1 MSNGELPEERDDQ
14 EESASLFWTGD
25 EQGPVENGE
34 AVLTL
39 RTNRGAIDARY
50 HPAKEATRGVIW
62 VGGAG
67 GGLNGPAR
75 GLYPA
80 ACESLQR
87 HGVAGLRLHY
97 RQPNV
102 LEECVLDV
110 LLGVEFLHR
119 EGVEHVGLVGH
130 SFGGAVVISAGALS
144 ERVKAVVAM
153 STQTYGTALVGQLP
167 PRPLLLI
174 HGSADEI
181 LPDSCSQQ
189 VYRFAEE
196 PKELVLYP
204 GAGHGLDEVREE
216 VLDLLERWLLEKV

>member
-1 MSNGELPEERDDQ
+1 MSNGELPEGMDDGD
-14 EESASLFWTGD
+14 ESASLFWTGE
-25 EQGPVENGE
+25 EQGPLHEGQ
-34 AVLTL
+34 ADLTL
-39 RTNRGAIDARY
+39 RTSRGDINARY
-50 HPAKEATRGVIW
+50 HPAAGAARGVIW

-67 GGLNGPAR
+67 GGLHGPAR

-80 ACESLQR
+80 ACERLQR
-87 HGVAGLRLHY
+87 HNLAGLRLHY

-119 EGVEHVGLVGH
+119 EGVERVGLVGH
-130 SFGGAVVISAGALS
+130 SFGGAVVISAGALA
-144 ERVKAVVAM
+144 ERVTAVVPI

-174 HGSADEI
+174 HGTEDEI
-181 LPDSCSQQ
+181 LPDACSRQ

-196 PKELVLYP
+196 PKELVLFP
-204 GAGHGLDEVREE
+204 GARHGLDEAREE
-216 VLDLLERWLLEKV
+216 ILDLLERWLLEKV